1 MNTCYFNRIPTM
13 NCTEEQNWSSS
24 QPMYLLDL
32 KRTTVKTTPHRKFMF
47 YPVTKGQW
55 RPYTGFANLTLAGPS
70 DPDIWPVLTFIFT
83 SFKQRFVKAAKSGS
97 DKADVS
103 ATCTYYRDYR
113 GTGITLD

>member
-1 MNTCYFNRIPTM
+1 M

-24 QPMYLLDL
+24 KPMYLLDL

-55 RPYTGFANLTLAGPS
+55 RPYTAFANLTLAGPT

-83 SFKQRFVKAAKSGS
+83 SFKQRFVKAAKAVPTKPKFQPHVHVKG
-97 DKADVS
+97 
-103 ATCTYYRDYR
+103 
-113 GTGITLD
+113 L